1 MSPVALVFRSTHY
14 DLIKDEDEE
23 KLELRSRYY
32 PTSSYENNVTTYIK
46 FYKDRKIIDVYR
58 VRKNWDGTGHDDI
71 AYVEE
76 LSDDEFNRL
85 LEAARKVENVEDFDN
100 LVKEIRKVSESIE
113 EKYKKKLDELINE
126 FISLSDVQE
135 KLKNIQD
142 EEIKKELIERLKNEI
157 DDLLSPDP

>member
-1 MSPVALVFRSTHY
+1 MSPVLFESTHY
-14 DLIKDEDEE
+14 ELVKDEDEE

-32 PTSSYENNVTTYIK
+32 PIPPWGNNVTIYIK
-46 FYKDRKIIDVYR
+46 FKKNTNTIDVYR
-58 VRKNWDGTGHDDI
+58 VRDCWDGTGRDDI
-71 AYVEE
+71 AHVEE

-85 LEAARKVENVEDFDN
+85 LEAARKVKSVDDFDN
-100 LVKEIRKVSESIE
+100 LVEEIRKVSANIE
-113 EKYKKKLDELINE
+113 EEYRKKLDELIDE